1 MVQDQDIETLMTTIM
16 EFNANKSIYLQICDA
31 ICEQILSGTLRPD
44 ERIPSV
50 REYGADI
57 GVNPN
62 TVMRSYEKL
71 TGEGV
76 IYNRRGIGYF
86 ISPDA
91 RDIVMEAQR
100 KEFLENELPA
110 VLKRMELLGIS
121 AEEVLRTAQN
131 DK

>member
-1 MVQDQDIETLMTTIM
+1 M
-16 EFNANKSIYLQICDA
+16 EFNSNRSIYLQICDA

-50 REYGADI
+50 REYGAEI

-62 TVMRSYEKL
+62 TIMRSDEKL
-71 TGEGV
+71 TADGI

-91 RDIVMEAQR
+91 LETVLEAQR
-100 KEFLENELPA
+100 KDFLENELPQI
-110 VLKRMELLGIS
+110 LKRMKLLGLDSSLLNI
-121 AEEVLRTAQN
+121 
-131 DK
+131 

>member
-1 MVQDQDIETLMTTIM
+1 M
-16 EFNANKSIYLQICDA
+16 EFNSNRSIYLQICDA
-31 ICEQILSGTLRPD
+31 ICEQILSGELLPD
-44 ERIPSV
+44 GRIPSV

-71 TGEGV
+71 TNDGI

-91 RDIVMEAQR
+91 KEIVLQTQR
-100 KEFLENELPA
+100 KEFLENELPQI
-110 VLKRMELLGIS
+110 LRRMQLLGIKMEDIN
-121 AEEVLRTAQN
+121 ATF
-131 DK
+131 

>member
-1 MVQDQDIETLMTTIM
+1 M
-16 EFNANKSIYLQICDA
+16 EFNSNRSIYLQICDA

-50 REYGADI
+50 REYGAEI

-62 TVMRSYEKL
+62 TIMRSYEKL
-71 TGEGV
+71 TADGI

-91 RDIVMEAQR
+91 LETVLEAQR
-100 KEFLENELPA
+100 KDFLENELPQI
-110 VLKRMELLGIS
+110 LKRMKLLGLDSSLLNI
-121 AEEVLRTAQN
+121 
-131 DK
+131 

>member
-86 ISPDA
+86 ISPNA

>member
-1 MVQDQDIETLMTTIM
+1 M
-16 EFNANKSIYLQICDA
+16 EFNGNKSIYLQICDA

-71 TGEGV
+71 TGEGI
-76 IYNRRGIGYF
+76 IYNKRGIGYF

-91 RDIVMEAQR
+91 RHII
-100 KEFLENELPA
+100 LESQKKIFMQEELPA
-110 VLKRMELLGIS
+110 MFKRMELLDIS
-121 AEEVLRTAQN
+121 AEEVIQIIRESSNVA
-131 DK
+131 K

>member
-1 MVQDQDIETLMTTIM
+1 M
-16 EFNANKSIYLQICDA
+16 EFNSNRSIYLQICDA

-50 REYGADI
+50 REYGAEI

-71 TGEGV
+71 TADGI
-76 IYNRRGIGYF
+76 IYNKRGIGYF

-91 RDIVMEAQR
+91 LETVMEAQR
-100 KEFLENELPA
+100 KDFIENELPQI
-110 VLKRMELLGIS
+110 LRRMKLLGIDYS
-121 AEEVLRTAQN
+121 AL
-131 DK
+131 DI

>member
-1 MVQDQDIETLMTTIM
+1 MTRIM

-86 ISPDA
+86 ISPGA
-91 RDIVMEAQR
+91 REIVLEAQR

>member
-1 MVQDQDIETLMTTIM
+1 M
-16 EFNANKSIYLQICDA
+16 EFNSNKSIYLQICDA
-31 ICEQILSGTLRPD
+31 ICEKILSEELKPD

-71 TGEGV
+71 TNEGI

-91 RDIVMEAQR
+91 HSIVLKAQR
-100 KEFLENELPA
+100 REFLDNELPQILRRTHLLSID
-110 VLKRMELLGIS
+110 LKEYL
-121 AEEVLRTAQN
+121 
-131 DK
+131 

>member
-1 MVQDQDIETLMTTIM
+1 M
-16 EFNANKSIYLQICDA
+16 EFNSNKSIYLQICDA

-50 REYGADI
+50 REYGAEI

-71 TGEGV
+71 TNEGI

-91 RDIVMEAQR
+91 RDIVLETQR
-100 KEFLENELPA
+100 REFLENELPA
-110 VLKRMELLGIS
+110 LVRKMKLLGIT
-121 AEEVLRTAQN
+121 EERFLDSHRSVETA
-131 DK
+131 

>member
-1 MVQDQDIETLMTTIM
+1 M
-16 EFNANKSIYLQICDA
+16 EFNSNKSIYLQICDA
-31 ICEQILSGTLRPD
+31 ICEQVLSGALRPD

-71 TGEGV
+71 TNDGI

-86 ISPDA
+86 ICPDA
-91 RDIVMEAQR
+91 REIILEVQR
-100 KEFLENELPA
+100 KDFLENELPLI
-110 VLKRMELLGIS
+110 LKRMKLLGINP
-121 AEEVLRTAQN
+121 ADVL
-131 DK
+131 

>member
-1 MVQDQDIETLMTTIM
+1 M
-16 EFNANKSIYLQICDA
+16 EFNENRSIYLQICDA

-50 REYGADI
+50 REYGAEI

-71 TGEGV
+71 TAEGV

-86 ISPDA
+86 ISSDA
-91 RDIVMEAQR
+91 KNIVLEAQR
-100 KEFLENELPA
+100 KDFLENELPA
-110 VLKRMELLGIS
+110 ILKRMKLLGIDICKVM
-121 AEEVLRTAQN
+121 EN
-131 DK
+131 N

>member
-1 MVQDQDIETLMTTIM
+1 M
-16 EFNANKSIYLQICDA
+16 EFNSNRSIYLQICDA

-50 REYGADI
+50 REYGAEI

-71 TGEGV
+71 TNEGI

-91 RDIVMEAQR
+91 LQTVLEAQR
-100 KEFLENELPA
+100 KEFMEEELPQI
-110 VLKRMELLGIS
+110 LRRMKLLGIDPS
-121 AEEVLRTAQN
+121 TLVG
-131 DK
+131 

>member
-1 MVQDQDIETLMTTIM
+1 M
-16 EFNANKSIYLQICDA
+16 EFNSNKSIYLQICDA
-31 ICEQILSGTLRPD
+31 ICEKILSEELKPD

-71 TGEGV
+71 TNEGI

-91 RDIVMEAQR
+91 HSIVLEAQR
-100 KEFLENELPA
+100 REFLDNELPQI
-110 VLKRMELLGIS
+110 LRRTHLLGIDLK
-121 AEEVLRTAQN
+121 EYM
-131 DK
+131 